1 MKSGMLLGN
10 GILRKAAVQRKH
22 LVERSDLVALAE
34 LRDAVADALDVSG
47 NIVALVGAVPFGL
60 VLGDFPVLR
69 VRARHHHSDEH
80 LARLGGRDVG
90 IPNRYR
96 DVLADEGF
104 FHCDLDCF
112 DGLSDLR

>member
-1 MKSGMLLGN
+1 MLLGN
-10 GILRKAAVQRKH
+10 SILRKAAIQRKH

-34 LRDAVADALDVSG
+34 LHDAVANSLDVSS
-47 NIVALVGAVPFGL
+47 NVVALVGAVPFGL
-60 VLGDFPVLR
+60 ELGDFPVLR

-90 IPNRYR
+90 IPNCDC

-104 FHCDLDCF
+104 FHCDCF
-112 DGLSDLR
+112 G